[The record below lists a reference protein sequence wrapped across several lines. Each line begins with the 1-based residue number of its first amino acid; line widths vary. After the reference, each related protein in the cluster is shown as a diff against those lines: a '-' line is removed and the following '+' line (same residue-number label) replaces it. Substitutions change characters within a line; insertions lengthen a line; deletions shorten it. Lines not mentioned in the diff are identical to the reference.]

1 MKKQYKKEYLD
12 VRNFDELPLFAQRV
26 RKLLDFYCISA
37 ATLSEKTGIS
47 PSVIKK
53 YLNEDVDVGIKNMC
67 RIADALDASVDY
79 LVGRTEYVK
88 LNPTAVAACKYTGL
102 TEDAVRMLHTY
113 KDRQE
118 NDPDFS
124 VNEPAVLSEF
134 ISSGTLFR
142 FSDNLQNSIYS
153 INELID
159 THKRFIQNTDDESQN
174 DDDYYIEE
182 TSDDYTQYRLGKFEA
197 IDVVT
202 DFVKEQL
209 REYDDEYNDLFD
221 KCMKILHPEEY
232 DNGEHNET
240 QK

>member
-37 ATLSEKTGIS
+37 ATLSERTGIS

-159 THKRFIQNTDDESQN
+159 THKRFIQNA
-174 DDDYYIEE
+174 
-182 TSDDYTQYRLGKFEA
+182 DDYTQYRLGKFEA

-221 KCMKILHPEEY
+221 KCMRILHPEEY
-232 DNGEHNET
+232 DNS
-240 QK
+240 